1 MFLSVLLTI
10 LKVIGWLLL
19 AVLVLLVAALFV
31 PLAADVAYRGD
42 ELSVVAQVLFLRI
55 PILPEKPGKKEKKEK
70 KQKKKKA
77 KPEDG
82 KKKSAKKK
90 KKKPLITL
98 QFILDM
104 LESAGW
110 IIKRFFKGLWF
121 KQFRLCW
128 VVHSG
133 DAAATAIDYGK
144 TSAALY
150 AAQASLQNLFNLQV
164 EEFRVLP
171 DFAGEQESEKHF
183 SCKITA
189 RLYIIVVIAIYALFR
204 VLPKLRKARL
214 I

>member
-1 MFLSVLLTI
+1 MFLSILCTI
-10 LKVIGWLLL
+10 FRVIGWLLL
-19 AVLVLLVAALFV
+19 AVLAILLLAMFV
-31 PLAADVAYRGD
+31 PLSANIACRND
-42 ELSVVAQVLFLRI
+42 ETTVDAQILFFHI
-55 PILPEKPGKKEKKEK
+55 PILPERPKKKTKKKKEKKKPKPADEK
-70 KQKKKKA
+70 KPTKKKKR
-77 KPEDG
+77 
-82 KKKSAKKK
+82 
-90 KKKPLITL
+90 KPLITL
-98 QFILDM
+98 QFVLEM

-110 IIKRFFKGLWF
+110 MMKRFFKGLWF
-121 KQFRLCW
+121 KELRLCW

-150 AAQASLQNLFNLQV
+150 AAEASMQNLFNLRV

-171 DFAGEQESEKHF
+171 NFAGEQEAEKHF

-189 RLYIIVVIAIYALFR
+189 RLYIIVVIGIYALVY